1 MIEQNSYRLTR
12 LINNIIDVTKSDSG
26 EKSLILQ
33 NVEIIGL
40 IENAVLSVVPFAE
53 AKDIN
58 IIFDTEYEELIM
70 AVDIDKI
77 DRIIL
82 NLLSNAIKFSNNGSD
97 VLVNLMKDK
106 DNFNYRDNRFWRL
119 EYQRKI

>member
-40 IENAVLSVVPFAE
+40 IENAVLSVIPFAE
-53 AKDIN
+53 AK
-58 IIFDTEYEELIM
+58 E
-70 AVDIDKI
+70 
-77 DRIIL
+77 
-82 NLLSNAIKFSNNGSD
+82 
-97 VLVNLMKDK
+97 
-106 DNFNYRDNRFWRL
+106 
-119 EYQRKI
+119 